1 MSILPFPSDASTVDH
16 ALTASTIS
24 QFPELEKIVE
34 DFTVSTA
41 AHLASGLA
49 GTDFE
54 RFERQASAL
63 SREVLGG
70 LLKFG
75 IEQLDDGA
83 GSLTRNGKNFTRVE
97 ATSHTVMTSAGPVT
111 YSRSRYRRAGE
122 ASIVPVDEK
131 LGLAAGYFT
140 PLAAR
145 QAVFLMSHNTARDCV
160 SLYGELG
167 VEGASVSSLQRL
179 TTAAAEQWE
188 SSAGQGLAEIRGSE
202 AIPVEAAA
210 VCISLDGVMVPML
223 PEEREDKKTLYR
235 EASCG
240 TVSYYDDEGERL
252 KTLYFGQMPEPRKFT
267 LKAQLAAEVAAL
279 AERRPDL
286 QPVAVADAAADNWTF
301 LSTLAP
307 GDLQLIDYWHACQHL
322 KCVADHAFG
331 GDPAA
336 AETWFQKYRGIPGND
351 EDGVERVIRA
361 IRYRHAAN
369 GKSVAALERELK
381 FFRKHRRRM
390 RYAVHQANHLPIGSG
405 VVESACRTLVSERMK
420 KSGQRW
426 GMAGGQAVLTLRALV
441 RSGRFDVAW
450 KTIAAQWKTSAND
463 NGTCGKQSA
472 AL

>member
-34 DFTVSTA
+34 GFTVSTA
-41 AHLASGLA
+41 ALLASRLA

-111 YSRSRYRRAGE
+111 YSGSRYRRAGE

-140 PLAAR
+140 PLAER
-145 QAVFLMSHNTARDCV
+145 QALFLMSHNTTRDCV

-167 VEGASVSSLQRL
+167 VEGASVSSLQRP
-179 TTAAAEQWE
+179 TTAAEEEWE
-188 SSAGQGLAEIRGSE
+188 SSAGQGFEEIRGSE

-210 VCISLDGVMVPML
+210 VCISLDGAMVPIL
-223 PEEREDKKTLYR
+223 PEGKEDKKTLYR
-235 EASCG
+235 EASCE
-240 TVSYYDDEGERL
+240 TVSYYDDQGERL
-252 KTLYFGQMPEPRKFT
+252 KTLYFGHMPEPRKFT

-286 QPVAVADAAADNWTF
+286 QPVAVADAAA
-301 LSTLAP
+301 
-307 GDLQLIDYWHACQHL
+307 
-322 KCVADHAFG
+322 
-331 GDPAA
+331 
-336 AETWFQKYRGIPGND
+336 ETWFQKYRGILRDD
-351 EDGVERVIRA
+351 EDGMERVIRA

-405 VVESACRTLVSERMK
+405 VVESACRTLVRERMK

-426 GMAGGQAVLTLRALV
+426 GMACGQAVSTFRALV
-441 RSGRFDVAW
+441 KSGRFDVAW
-450 KTIAAQWKTSAND
+450 KTIAAQWQTSAND
-463 NGTCGKQSA
+463 NGTRGEQSA